1 MDLNQLKSFV
11 TVAYHRNL
19 TQAAERLHLSQPAVS
34 AQIKAI
40 ENHVGTALFH
50 RNSSGMTLTRAGEI
64 LLPEAEALPDI
75 DEVREAVN
83 TIRAQSLR
91 VREITRKLLMV
102 GHGLD
107 PRVGALDVAAEVG
120 QVLRLLAGG
129 QRNRDIAD
137 SLFVSETTVKAHLRS
152 INVKLIERDRRR
164 AEVLAAQLERAL
176 VLRGD
181 GTDEALRQIWLTIR
195 LGGVQFT
202 KLIPALKLALLRRHD
217 ADGEPGDV
225 SHYQAL
231 ATALAATVG
240 VGNIAGVATAIHL
253 GGPGALFWMWV
264 SAILG
269 MATKY
274 AEGVL
279 AIKYRSIDENGEV
292 AGGPM
297 YYIEQ
302 GMGMKWKW
310 LAKMF
315 AFFGAITALMGCG
328 TFPQVNAITE
338 SVSNAFNVPIPL
350 VGAVVTIATAAVVI
364 GGIKSISSVAEYIVP
379 LMAAFYVAA
388 SAYVLFNQSAALP
401 GAFALVVKSAF
412 EPTAV
417 AGGATGAVIVS
428 VMTAMRTGIARGVYT
443 NEAGLGSAPIVVAA
457 AKSDSGVRQGLI
469 AMTGVFF
476 TTIVICT
483 MTGLV
488 IITSGLLETSTLD
501 GGILSNANHH
511 QVCTHGKIL
520 LPAPHRSAGVIG
532 SFAIRHEKY
541 QGLPV
546 PFFTPRNG
554 ASDLRGNLIHQMLQ
568 GSTNGGA

>member
-1 MDLNQLKSFV
+1 MNAVGEFLSKVDDFV
-11 TVAYHRNL
+11 WGVPL
-19 TQAAERLHLSQPAVS
+19 IVL
-34 AQIKAI
+34 
-40 ENHVGTALFH
+40 
-50 RNSSGMTLTRAGEI
+50 I
-64 LLPEAEALPDI
+64 LVTGI
-75 DEVREAVN
+75 
-83 TIRAQSLR
+83 I
-91 VREITRKLLMV
+91 
-102 GHGLD
+102 
-107 PRVGALDVAAEVG
+107 
-120 QVLRLLAGG
+120 
-129 QRNRDIAD
+129 
-137 SLFVSETTVKAHLRS
+137 
-152 INVKLIERDRRR
+152 
-164 AEVLAAQLERAL
+164 
-176 VLRGD
+176 
-181 GTDEALRQIWLTIR
+181 LTIR
-195 LGGVQFT
+195 LRGVQFRRLGAAF
-202 KLIPALKLALLRRHD
+202 KFIRKNEESGDAGEVSSFGALC
-217 ADGEPGDV
+217 
-225 SHYQAL
+225 
-231 ATALAATVG
+231 TALSATIG
-240 VGNIAGVATAIHL
+240 TGNIVGVATAIVA

-302 GMGMKWKW
+302 GMGIKWKW

-401 GAFALVVKSAF
+401 GAFVLVVKSAF

-501 GGILSNANHH
+501 GGILSNAAFNAGMSGDMGMY
-511 QVCTHGKIL
+511 VVSIGLVFFSFTTIIGWNYYGERCMVYLTDGVKYVMAYKIL
-520 LPAPHRSAGVIG
+520 YILCVAVAPYLSIRPIWYMADITNALMAFPNLVALLVLSPIVIAETKKYFNDADVPAIELSAKKAG
-532 SFAIRHEKY
+532 
-541 QGLPV
+541 
-546 PFFTPRNG
+546 
-554 ASDLRGNLIHQMLQ
+554 
-568 GSTNGGA
+568 